1 MGVPFGPQPTKTVW
15 HFNSFMARVTKI
27 PDFVYFSICLVP
39 LKLFLK
45 KELWNFEKLKKIY
58 ISFWHQRVSPPF
70 GKKIK
75 IFGFFP
81 KKLYFFYLNL
91 NSTCSQL
98 SFEVYISIVTQIF
111 KFFKFLVYKM
121 SFLILMIPG
130 FIAVKIYN
138 PGDYFWFQMKD
149 KYQNMYFQTSF
160 DKLVAFL

>member
-1 MGVPFGPQPTKTVW
+1 MAHTSQIGPPFPQILDYWHQNSWLCFFWCLSGPSKAI
-15 HFNSFMARVTKI
+15 FDIFSKI
-27 PDFVYFSICLVP
+27 
-39 LKLFLK
+39 
-45 KELWNFEKLKKIY
+45 FEKLSIKE
-58 ISFWHQRVSPPF
+58 FWRSSSIWWKF
-70 GKKIK
+70 GKKN
-75 IFGFFP
+75 IFSIYW
-81 KKLYFFYLNL
+81 KKCLFCWLNL
-91 NSTCSQL
+91 DSIGSQL